1 MAHTHT
7 QSLQSQSNAHL
18 LKGGG
23 AGAVIDFSENT
34 LPKSAPDI
42 LAMDRKQ

>member
-1 MAHTHT
+1 MTHTHT
-7 QSLQSQSNAHL
+7 KFTIPVQRPFA
-18 LKGGG
+18 KRGGE
-23 AGAVIDFSENT
+23 AAVIDFSENT